1 MARVVARDDVGCKH
15 PRQRKGNPMSN
26 RAILVVD
33 LQNEYW
39 PSGKFPL
46 HGIAAAAANA
56 ARIMAHGRAGGGL
69 VVNIRHEMPD
79 GPLFVPGSDGAR
91 INETV
96 QPDGD
101 EPVITKN
108 FPNSFR
114 ETGLNDLLKEKGI
127 EEVVIVGAMSH
138 MCVDATVRAAN
149 DLGYKTITI
158 HDACATRSEERRV
171 GNECVS
177 TCRSRRWP

>member
-46 HGIAAAAANA
+46 PGIAAAADNE

-69 VVNIRHEMPD
+69 VANIRPARPT
-79 GPLFVPGSDGAR
+79 GPLFVPGRDAAR
-91 INETV
+91 VNEPV
-96 QPDGD
+96 QPAGGD
-101 EPVITKN
+101 
-108 FPNSFR
+108 
-114 ETGLNDLLKEKGI
+114 TG
-127 EEVVIVGAMSH
+127 
-138 MCVDATVRAAN
+138 
-149 DLGYKTITI
+149 
-158 HDACATRSEERRV
+158 
-171 GNECVS
+171 
-177 TCRSRRWP
+177 

>member
-56 ARIMAHGRAGGGL
+56 ARIMAMG
-69 VVNIRHEMPD
+69 V
-79 GPLFVPGSDGAR
+79 
-91 INETV
+91 
-96 QPDGD
+96 
-101 EPVITKN
+101 
-108 FPNSFR
+108 R
-114 ETGLNDLLKEKGI
+114 E
-127 EEVVIVGAMSH
+127 
-138 MCVDATVRAAN
+138 AAW
-149 DLGYKTITI
+149 
-158 HDACATRSEERRV
+158 RSEEHTSELQSLMRISYAV
-171 GNECVS
+171 FGLKKKKDKYN
-177 TCRSRRWP
+177 TQ

>member
-56 ARIMAHGRAGGGL
+56 AR
-69 VVNIRHEMPD
+69 
-79 GPLFVPGSDGAR
+79 
-91 INETV
+91 
-96 QPDGD
+96 
-101 EPVITKN
+101 
-108 FPNSFR
+108 
-114 ETGLNDLLKEKGI
+114 
-127 EEVVIVGAMSH
+127 
-138 MCVDATVRAAN
+138 
-149 DLGYKTITI
+149 
-158 HDACATRSEERRV
+158 RSEEHTSELQSLMRISYAV
-171 GNECVS
+171 FCLKKKIKTDTQQINEAHQ
-177 TCRSRRWP
+177 TK

>member
-108 FPNSFR
+108 FPNRSEEHTSELQSLMRISYAVFC
-114 ETGLNDLLKEKGI
+114 LKKKKK
-127 EEVVIVGAMSH
+127 
-138 MCVDATVRAAN
+138 T
-149 DLGYKTITI
+149 KTITNMI
-158 HDACATRSEERRV
+158 HT
-171 GNECVS
+171 NKHH
-177 TCRSRRWP
+177 TP